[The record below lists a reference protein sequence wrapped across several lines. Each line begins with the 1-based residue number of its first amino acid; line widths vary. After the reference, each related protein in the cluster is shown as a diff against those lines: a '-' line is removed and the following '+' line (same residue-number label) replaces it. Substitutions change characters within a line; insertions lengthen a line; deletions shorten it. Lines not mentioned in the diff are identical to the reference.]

1 MLFNKLKFLKN
12 WCMLLFIY
20 LLFSSSTFAGESD
33 SYNFKWTITS
43 ESGGFTVSSNYS
55 LFETFGFPMFGSMS
69 SSSYNL
75 SGGAAT
81 PTNVNDIR
89 KDRMKPDNFELQQN
103 YPNPFN
109 PVTNI
114 QFELP
119 EAAHVELVI
128 YNVLGQ
134 KVKEL
139 VNKEFQAGYHNLIW
153 HGTNQNGEH
162 VGSGTYIFVI
172 RVKSDN
178 KVLFQD
184 SKKMSFLK

>member
-1 MLFNKLKFLKN
+1 
-12 WCMLLFIY
+12 
-20 LLFSSSTFAGESD
+20 
-33 SYNFKWTITS
+33 
-43 ESGGFTVSSNYS
+43 
-55 LFETFGFPMFGSMS
+55 
-69 SSSYNL
+69 
-75 SGGAAT
+75 
-81 PTNVNDIR
+81 
-89 KDRMKPDNFELQQN
+89 
-103 YPNPFN
+103 
-109 PVTNI
+109 NI

-153 HGTNQNGEH
+153 YGTNQNGEH